1 MDVLNSVGPNLTA
14 RSDTFVI
21 RAYGEA
27 LDNGGRVIGKA
38 WVEVVVQRGMEYM
51 IPGANGSSGDDPNR
65 RRLSYRFGF
74 NDVTKS
80 SSGSYV
86 EAEVNK
92 LYNNSAIL
100 DPHERNFP
108 PLVTNPSPNQ
118 ANINRLL
125 GRRFRATSLR
135 WLSANEI

>member
-1 MDVLNSVGPNLTA
+1 MGPNLTA
-14 RSDTFVI
+14 RSDTFVV

-27 LDNGGRVIGKA
+27 LDTGGRVIGKA

-51 IPGANGSSGDDPNR
+51 IPGANGPTGDDPNR
-65 RRLSYRFGF
+65 RRLDYRNGGAGY
-74 NDVTKS
+74 DS
-80 SSGSYV
+80 SAVV
-86 EAEVNK
+86 ESN
-92 LYNNSAIL
+92 
-100 DPHERNFP
+100 ERNFP
-108 PLVTNPSPNQ
+108 AGITAPSANQ